1 MGFFG
6 RLLVG
11 LLESLFKLARQHVF
25 LVVLGCPR
33 IAELIFAA
41 LSLFGQNARGI
52 GNVHIVNGSSR
63 AARDRARRRAA
74 GPP

>member
-41 LSLFGQNARGI
+41 LSLFGRNARGV
-52 GNVHIVNGSSR
+52 GNVHIVNERSR
-63 AARDRARRRAA
+63 SARDRVRRRAA